1 MKKKVFLLMGIF
13 TIGIS
18 VLAQVG
24 INTQNP
30 LGVFHV
36 DPKANTN
43 TAGTSG
49 TDDDVIVK
57 ADGKV
62 GLGTVNPTKTL
73 DVRGKFKLVDG
84 TQGDGKFLTSDA
96 NGFGSWKANIAN
108 KTFIF
113 GTRKFPLLTSTTP
126 VYTGSSITLTA
137 GTWMIAYTCT
147 YQDSSIANYIIW
159 RLSTSGS
166 SLVPYLNGAKS
177 TAYSCSV
184 PGGYHTSVSSYFLVK
199 NIVSQTYYIWAGLK
213 TNSSTIKY
221 TGEGAFYAIPLS

>member
-1 MKKKVFLLMGIF
+1 MGLF

-18 VLAQVG
+18 ILAQVG

-30 LGVFHV
+30 LGAFHV
-36 DPKANTN
+36 DPKTNTN

-62 GLGTVNPTKTL
+62 GLGTVNPNKTL

-96 NGFGSWKANIAN
+96 NGFGSWKANIVN
-108 KTFIF
+108 KTFVF
-113 GTRKFPLLTSTTP
+113 GTIATPALTSTTP

-147 YQDSSIANYIIW
+147 YRDSSIANYIIW

-177 TAYSCSV
+177 TAYSCSSLA
-184 PGGYHTSVSSYFLVK
+184 GFHTSVSCYFLIK
-199 NIVSQTYYIWAGLK
+199 SNSTQTYYLWAGLK
-213 TNSSTIKY
+213 TNSSTILY
-221 TGEGAFYAIPLS
+221 TGERAFYAIPLS